1 MHNKNTYTLHM
12 QQAHIA
18 PKQFYDTYIN
28 GSSADIVRLRR
39 RARFFVAAEIAA
51 FAAAIGFVAAYAT
64 GALPWGALI
73 AAAVSLAA
81 YAAVR
86 NADAACD
93 RRIES
98 LEARR
103 EVCMRERSALEGQFQ
118 HFDDGSRYADA
129 RHPYTTDLDVYGPQ
143 SLYQRVCRTVTTGGS
158 DMLAHLF
165 AAPDATQADSQADA
179 IASLRDKPMW
189 RTELCALGV
198 HGKTDTGAVKQ
209 ALDGLAS
216 VATPSWV
223 LSPLTAAAA
232 AGAIAVLAAATGL
245 AATGHLP
252 WSAPG
257 LWGIVMLGGT
267 LGLCHGR
274 LGEAARRLACLGD
287 DTRSFIGIAQ
297 QVAVLDA
304 GDALT
309 TRLQDTV
316 CRALPALHELASIM
330 NALDRRGNILALTI
344 FDTCMM
350 SDLWLLRRW
359 ARWQR
364 HHTHD
369 TDAWTEAVCRIDM
382 LVSMSTWAYNNPHTT
397 RATIDTGAGHAV
409 TFGARGM
416 RHPFLGDKA
425 VGNDFDI
432 AYRHY
437 YIVTGANMAG
447 KSTFLRAVGVNW
459 LLAMCGMPVA
469 AESLVLSPFK
479 LFTSMRTTDDVT
491 RGISYFNAE
500 LLRLDHLLHYCR
512 RHPGTLVI
520 LDEILKGTNS
530 ADKLQ
535 GSRMF
540 LQHVAQLDITGIV
553 ATHDLK
559 LSAMAQEEP
568 ERFHNW
574 CFEIELGAKVTYSY
588 KIAPGVAANQN
599 ASYLLRQLLAK
610 DGEENE
616 K

>member
-1 MHNKNTYTLHM
+1 M
-12 QQAHIA
+12 QQDYIA
-18 PKQFYDTYIN
+18 PQQFYDTYISK
-28 GSSADIVRLRR
+28 SSADIVRLRR

-51 FAAAIGFVAAYAT
+51 FATAIGLVAAYAT
-64 GALPWGALI
+64 GALPWGTLV
-73 AAAVSLAA
+73 AAAAMLAA

-93 RRIES
+93 RRIEN

-103 EVCMRERSALEGQFQ
+103 EVCMRERAALKGAFQ

-143 SLYQRVCRTVTTGGS
+143 SLYQRVCRAVTTGGA
-158 DMLAHLF
+158 DMLAHTF
-165 AAPDATQADSQADA
+165 AAPDAAHADEQADA
-179 IASLRDKPMW
+179 IAALRDKRMW
-189 RTELCALGV
+189 RTMFCALGV
-198 HGKTDTGAVKQ
+198 HGKTDTGAVKS
-209 ALDGLAS
+209 ALDDLAAA
-216 VATPSWV
+216 ATPSWV

-232 AGAIAVLAAATGL
+232 ACAIAVLAAATVL

-274 LGEAARRLACLGD
+274 LGVAARRLACMGD
-287 DTRSFIGIAQ
+287 DTRSFVAIAR
-297 QVAVLDA
+297 QVARLDT
-304 GDALT
+304 GDALA
-309 TRLQDTV
+309 TRLQGTV
-316 CRALPALHELASIM
+316 CDALPALHELASIIK
-330 NALDRRGNILALTI
+330 ALDRRGNILALTI

-364 HHTHD
+364 RHTHD
-369 TDAWTEAVCRIDM
+369 TGAWIEAVCRLDT

-397 RATIDTGAGHAV
+397 RATIDTGAGQGV
-409 TFGARGM
+409 TFKAKDM

-432 AYRHY
+432 ANRHY

-447 KSTFLRAVGVNW
+447 KSTFLRAVGTNW

-469 AESLVLSPFK
+469 AESLRLSPFN

-500 LLRLDHLLHYCR
+500 LLRLDQLLQYCR
-512 RHPGTLVI
+512 RHPATLVI

-540 LQHVAQLDITGIV
+540 LQHVARLDITGIV
-553 ATHDLK
+553 ATHDLQ

-568 ERFHNW
+568 GRFHNW
-574 CFEIELGAKVTYSY
+574 CFEIELGTEVTYSY
-588 KIAPGVAANQN
+588 KIAPGVATNQN
-599 ASYLLRQLLAK
+599 ASYLLRQLLAHEGGGK
-610 DGEENE
+610 
-616 K
+616 